1 MYRQTEVPASQEP
14 SQREDP
20 QPIFVPTTHRV
31 DCSVQGGESH
41 PQGQQGLHRVSS

>member
-14 SQREDP
+14 SQGEDP

-31 DCSVQGGESH
+31 DCSVQGVESH
-41 PQGQQGLHRVSS
+41 PQSQQGLHRVSS